1 MAQHNG
7 KIAQVIGPVVDV
19 RFDTEGG
26 TLPEILDALEITN
39 GDQKLILEVQKHI
52 GEDMVRAIAMDS
64 TDGIYRGME
73 VRPLGSPIKMP
84 TGDQVKGR
92 LFNVVGQTI
101 DGINA
106 LDNSNPYMMWRFLV
120 AAAGEPE
127 FKMDKQGPTGQK
139 FVTVAYSDADAEI
152 INATAKTLGVK
163 GTHIGTRSSTEG
175 PGTGIT
181 SPVKAF
187 KGYPR

>member
-1 MAQHNG
+1 MRAQEFVRESIE
-7 KIAQVIGPVVDV
+7 KFAQDELRAMPGM
-19 RFDTEGG
+19 
-26 TLPEILDALEITN
+26 
-39 GDQKLILEVQKHI
+39 QK
-52 GEDMVRAIAMDS
+52 
-64 TDGIYRGME
+64 
-73 VRPLGSPIKMP
+73 
-84 TGDQVKGR
+84 
-92 LFNVVGQTI
+92 F
-101 DGINA
+101 NA
-106 LDNSNPYMMWRFLV
+106 LDNSNPYLMWRFMV

-163 GTHIGTRSSTEG
+163 GTHISTRSSTEG
-175 PGTGIT
+175 PGTGIA